1 MKKCST
7 CGSTAPDD
15 GRFCTVCGSPL
26 KLNICNN
33 CGQTFDTEC
42 CPDCGIKAGSQ
53 GTICSNCGT
62 RFFSAFCPQCGMRS
76 GGNDDYN
83 NRVNNT
89 LPEPQAAPAQ
99 VYVVERPVERYVA
112 PVQSVAV
119 NNTKPANAKSKWL
132 AFFLCF
138 FFGAFGAHKFYEGKT
153 GMGVLYFFTMGLF
166 GFGWLI
172 DTIKYLGK
180 SDPYYV

>member
-1 MKKCST
+1 M
-7 CGSTAPDD
+7 TAPQ
-15 GRFCTVCGSPL
+15 P
-26 KLNICNN
+26 
-33 CGQTFDTEC
+33 
-42 CPDCGIKAGSQ
+42 
-53 GTICSNCGT
+53 
-62 RFFSAFCPQCGMRS
+62 
-76 GGNDDYN
+76 
-83 NRVNNT
+83 
-89 LPEPQAAPAQ
+89 APVQ
-99 VYVVERPVERYVA
+99 VYVVERPVERYVGA
-112 PVQSVAV
+112 GQRTVA
-119 NNTKPANAKSKWL
+119 NYTPPANSKNKWV

>member
-1 MKKCST
+1 MKKCSN
-7 CGSTAPDD
+7 CGSSALDD
-15 GRFCTVCGSPL
+15 SRFCTVCGSTL
-26 KLNICNN
+26 LNICNN
-33 CGQTFDTEC
+33 CGRTFNTEC
-42 CPDCGIKAGSQ
+42 CPDCGTKAGSR
-53 GTICSNCGT
+53 GTYCSNCGT
-62 RFFSAFCPQCGMRS
+62 HFFTAFCPQCGARA
-76 GGNDDYN
+76 GGNVDYN
-83 NRVNNT
+83 NRGNST
-89 LPEPQAAPAQ
+89 MTAPQPAPVQ
-99 VYVVERPVERYVA
+99 VYVVERPVERYVGA
-112 PVQSVAV
+112 GQRTVA
-119 NNTKPANAKSKWL
+119 NYTPPANSKNKWV